1 MADKFQLK
9 ALITGVD
16 KLSPVLSGVRKNAA
30 VLRKQLNSSG
40 LGKITFGEALQGGAI
55 AAPFVMGVKAAI
67 GFESAMADVKKVV
80 NFESPAQFKAMSDD
94 VLNLSER
101 LPMAAEGIAQ
111 IVAAG
116 GQSGIAREELNQF
129 AEDAV
134 KMGVAFDQTAAESG
148 EMMAKWRTAFR
159 MSQTDVVALADRINY
174 LGNTGPANTK
184 QISAI
189 ITEVG
194 ALGEVAGLSSAQV
207 AAIGAT
213 MAGVGVKQDVAA
225 TGIKN
230 FMLAMTKG
238 SAATKS
244 QAEAFKSLR
253 LDSKQVAEAMQKD
266 SQGTMLDLLK
276 RISQVDAAK
285 RPALLTNL
293 FGSES
298 VAAITPL
305 VTNLQLLSGN
315 LAKVG
320 DATAYAGSMEAEYK
334 SRSETTANAM
344 QLLQNR
350 ITRLG
355 ITVGSMLLP
364 PLNDFMATVG
374 PIISSVTSL
383 AGAHPWLIKGLLG
396 AAVGFTVL
404 RLATAGATAALALMN
419 GVASMSPVGMIVRGI
434 AIAAGILIAN
444 WSTVAPY
451 FQAVWDKIKA
461 PAMAVWEWMKTAFA
475 WSPLG
480 QIVAN
485 WGPLTQFF
493 GALWGLVKALSV
505 PFLGFLKTVFAWS
518 PLGLIVANWG
528 PLTAFFGAL
537 WEGVKALSAPFL
549 DFLKTVFDWSPLG
562 LIVKHWEPITG
573 FFRDL
578 WGKLRPI
585 VEPMM
590 KFLGFDGTSSG
601 DGVISAA
608 TAKVNAWT
616 EQQQA
621 RNAAGEP
628 VPGALVKPMVQ
639 PVQLMPEATSVANL
653 LRAPGQAAA
662 QVALPLSAAQMAQ
675 HAQESLAKGLTPG
688 EAQKRAEMGL
698 LPRPGQTGLSAPAPG
713 ALAASRGSLVQQ
725 AAQASKAQLEGQMV
739 VRFDNAPPGMRVEQ
753 ADTNQPGLQVS
764 PQVGYRS
771 LGRAS

>member
-1 MADKFQLK
+1 MGEAVADKFQLK

-16 KLSPVLSGVRKNAA
+16 KLSPVLNGVRKNAA

-134 KMGVAFDQTAAESG
+134 KMGVAFDQTASESG

-159 MSQTDVVALADRINY
+159 MNQTEVVALADRINY

-266 SQGTMLDLLK
+266 SQATMLDLLK

-315 LAKVG
+315 LTKVG

-350 ITRLG
+350 VTRLG

-374 PIISSVTSL
+374 PIISGVTSL

-404 RLATAGATAALALMN
+404 RLATAGASAALALMN

-434 AIAAGILIAN
+434 AIAAGVLIAN

-485 WGPLTQFF
+485 WE
-493 GALWGLVKALSV
+493 
-505 PFLGFLKTVFAWS
+505 
-518 PLGLIVANWG
+518 

-537 WEGVKALSAPFL
+537 WELVKALSVPFF
-549 DFLKTVFDWSPLG
+549 DFLKSVFDWSPLG
-562 LIVKHWEPITG
+562 LIIKHWEPITG
-573 FFRDL
+573 FFKGIWD
-578 WGKLRPI
+578 KLRPI
-585 VEPMM
+585 IEPMM
-590 KFLGFDGTSSG
+590 KFLGFDSELSG

-608 TAKVNAWT
+608 TAKVNDWA
-616 EQQQA
+616 EQQKA

-628 VPGALVKPMVQ
+628 VPGALVKPMAQ
-639 PVQLMPEATSVANL
+639 PVQLMPEATSVASL
-653 LRAPGQAAA
+653 MRAPNQPGPWAAM
-662 QVALPLSAAQMAQ
+662 PLSASQMAE
-675 HAQESLAKGLTPG
+675 HAQESLAKGLTPQ
-688 EAQKRAEMGL
+688 EAAKRAEMGL
-698 LPRPGQTGLSAPAPG
+698 LSRPGQTSLSAPAPG

>member
-16 KLSPVLSGVRKNAA
+16 KLSPVLNGVRKNAA

-55 AAPFVMGVKAAI
+55 AAPFVMGVKAAM

-94 VLNLSER
+94 VLGLSER

-116 GQSGIAREELNQF
+116 GQSGIAREELNRF

-134 KMGVAFDQTAAESG
+134 KMGVAFDQTAEESG
-148 EMMAKWRTAFR
+148 SMMAKWRTAFK
-159 MSQTDVVALADRINY
+159 MNQTEVVTLADQINY
-174 LGNTGPANTK
+174 LGNTGAASTG
-184 QISAI
+184 QISNILTAI
-189 ITEVG
+189 G
-194 ALGEVAGLSSAQV
+194 PLGEVAGVSAAQL
-207 AAIGAT
+207 AAMGST
-213 MAGVGVKQDVAA
+213 LAGVGIAQDVAA

-230 FMLAMTKG
+230 FMLTLTAGT
-238 SAATKS
+238 AATKS
-244 QAEAFKSLR
+244 QKEAYKALR
-253 LDSKQVAEAMQKD
+253 LDANELAKGMQTDSEGTINRVLETLAKVEKSKQ
-266 SQGTMLDLLK
+266 
-276 RISQVDAAK
+276 AAV
-285 RPALLTNL
+285 LTNL
-293 FGSES
+293 FGKES
-298 VAAITPL
+298 VGAIAPL
-305 VTNLQLLSGN
+305 LTSLGTLQKNFKS
-315 LAKVG
+315 VG
-320 DATAYAGSMEAEYK
+320 DESQYAGSMNNEYAA
-334 SRSETTANAM
+334 RAATTQNAM

-350 ITRLG
+350 VTRLG

-364 PLNDFMATVG
+364 PLNDFMAAVG
-374 PIISSVTSL
+374 PIISSVATL
-383 AGAHPWLIKGLLG
+383 AGAHPWLIKGVLG

-404 RLATAGATAALALMN
+404 RLAAAGAAAKLTLVNA
-419 GVASMSPVGMIVRGI
+419 VASMSPVGMIVRGI

-485 WGPLTQFF
+485 WE
-493 GALWGLVKALSV
+493 
-505 PFLGFLKTVFAWS
+505 
-518 PLGLIVANWG
+518 

-537 WEGVKALSAPFL
+537 WELVKALSVPFF
-549 DFLKTVFDWSPLG
+549 DFLKSVFDWSPLG
-562 LIVKHWEPITG
+562 LIIKHWEPITG
-573 FFRDL
+573 FFKGIWD
-578 WGKLRPI
+578 KLRPI
-585 VEPMM
+585 IEPMM
-590 KFLGFDGTSSG
+590 KFLGFDSESSG

-608 TAKVNAWT
+608 TAKVNDWA
-616 EQQQA
+616 EQQKA

-628 VPGALVKPMVQ
+628 VPGALVKPMAQ
-639 PVQLMPEATSVANL
+639 PVQLMPEATSVAGL
-653 LRAPGQAAA
+653 MRAPDLPGPWAAM
-662 QVALPLSAAQMAQ
+662 PLSASQMAE
-675 HAQESLAKGLTPG
+675 HAQESLAKGLTPQ
-688 EAQKRAEMGL
+688 EAAKRAEMGL
-698 LPRPGQTGLSAPAPG
+698 LSRPGQTSLSAPAPG

-725 AAQASKAQLEGQMV
+725 AAQANKAQLEGQMV

>member
-16 KLSPVLSGVRKNAA
+16 KLSPVLNGVRKNAA

-67 GFESAMADVKKVV
+67 GFESAMADVAKVV
-80 NFESPAQFKAMSDD
+80 NFKTPEQFKAMSDD

-101 LPMAAEGIAQ
+101 LPMAADGIAK

-116 GQSGIAREELNQF
+116 GQSGIAREELARF

-134 KMGVAFDQTAAESG
+134 KMGVAFDQTAEESG
-148 EMMAKWRTAFR
+148 SMMATWRTAFR
-159 MSQTDVVALADRINY
+159 MTQDGVVELADQINY
-174 LGNTGPANTK
+174 LGNTGPVNTK
-184 QISAI
+184 QLSSIV
-189 ITEVG
+189 TEVG
-194 ALGEVAGLSSAQV
+194 ALGEVAGFSSAQI

-213 MAGVGVKQDVAA
+213 MVGVKQDVAA

-238 SAATKS
+238 TAATKS

-253 LDSKQVAEAMQKD
+253 LDSKQVAEGMQKD

-276 RISQVDAAK
+276 RISEVDAAK

-305 VTNLQLLSGN
+305 LTNLKLLKSN
-315 LAKVG
+315 LASVG
-320 DATAYAGSMEAEYK
+320 DSTKYAGSMEGEYT
-334 SRSETTANAM
+334 SRAATTANAL
-344 QLLQNR
+344 QQLQNR
-350 ITRLG
+350 VTRLG

-374 PIISSVTSL
+374 PIISGVTSL

-404 RLATAGATAALALMN
+404 RLATAGASAALALMN

-434 AIAAGILIAN
+434 AIAAGVLIAN

-485 WGPLTQFF
+485 WE
-493 GALWGLVKALSV
+493 
-505 PFLGFLKTVFAWS
+505 
-518 PLGLIVANWG
+518 

-537 WEGVKALSAPFL
+537 WELVKALSVPFF
-549 DFLKTVFDWSPLG
+549 DFLKSVFDWSPLG
-562 LIVKHWEPITG
+562 LIIKHWEPITG
-573 FFRDL
+573 FFKGIWD
-578 WGKLRPI
+578 KLRPI
-585 VEPMM
+585 IEPMM
-590 KFLGFDGTSSG
+590 KFLGFDSESSG

-608 TAKVNAWT
+608 TAKVNDWA
-616 EQQQA
+616 EQQKA

-628 VPGALVKPMVQ
+628 VPGALVKPMTQ
-639 PVQLMPEATSVANL
+639 PVQLMPEATSVASL
-653 LRAPGQAAA
+653 MRAPNQPGPWAAM
-662 QVALPLSAAQMAQ
+662 PLSASQMAE
-675 HAQESLAKGLTPG
+675 HAQESLAKGLTPQ
-688 EAQKRAEMGL
+688 EAAKRAEMGL
-698 LPRPGQTGLSAPAPG
+698 LSRPGQTSLSAPAPG

>member
-1 MADKFQLK
+1 MGEAVADKFQLK

-16 KLSPVLSGVRKNAA
+16 KLSPVLNGVRKNAA

-80 NFESPAQFKAMSDD
+80 NFETPAQFKAMSDD

-134 KMGVAFDQTAAESG
+134 KMGVAFDQTASESG

-159 MSQTDVVALADRINY
+159 MNQTEVVALADRINY

-266 SQGTMLDLLK
+266 SQATMLDLLK

-315 LAKVG
+315 LTKVG

-350 ITRLG
+350 VTRLG

-374 PIISSVTSL
+374 PIISGVTSL

-404 RLATAGATAALALMN
+404 RLATAGASAALALMN

-434 AIAAGILIAN
+434 AIAAGVLIAN

-485 WGPLTQFF
+485 WE
-493 GALWGLVKALSV
+493 
-505 PFLGFLKTVFAWS
+505 
-518 PLGLIVANWG
+518 

-537 WEGVKALSAPFL
+537 WELVKALSVPFF
-549 DFLKTVFDWSPLG
+549 DFLKSVFDWSPLG
-562 LIVKHWEPITG
+562 LIIKHWEPITG
-573 FFRDL
+573 FFKGIWD
-578 WGKLRPI
+578 KLRPI
-585 VEPMM
+585 IEPMM
-590 KFLGFDGTSSG
+590 KFLGFDSESSG

-608 TAKVNAWT
+608 TAKVNDWA
-616 EQQQA
+616 EQQKA

-628 VPGALVKPMVQ
+628 VPGALVKPMAQ
-639 PVQLMPEATSVANL
+639 PVQLMPEATSVASL
-653 LRAPGQAAA
+653 MRAPNQPGPWAAM
-662 QVALPLSAAQMAQ
+662 PLSASQMAE
-675 HAQESLAKGLTPG
+675 HAQESLAKGLTPQ
-688 EAQKRAEMGL
+688 EAAKRAEMGL
-698 LPRPGQTGLSAPAPG
+698 LSRPGQTSLSAPAPG

>member
-1 MADKFQLK
+1 MGEAVADKFQLK

-80 NFESPAQFKAMSDD
+80 NFESPAQFKAMSED

-101 LPMAAEGIAQ
+101 LPMAAEGIAE

-134 KMGVAFDQTAAESG
+134 KMGVAFDQTASESG

-159 MSQTDVVALADRINY
+159 MNQTEVVALADRINY

-184 QISAI
+184 QISSI

-238 SAATKS
+238 SAATKA

-266 SQGTMLDLLK
+266 SQATMLDLLK

-315 LAKVG
+315 LTKVG

-350 ITRLG
+350 VTRLG

-404 RLATAGATAALALMN
+404 RLATAGATAALAMMN

-461 PAMAVWEWMKTAFA
+461 PAMAVWEWMKAAFA

-485 WGPLTQFF
+485 WE
-493 GALWGLVKALSV
+493 
-505 PFLGFLKTVFAWS
+505 
-518 PLGLIVANWG
+518 

-537 WEGVKALSAPFL
+537 WELVKALSVPFF
-549 DFLKTVFDWSPLG
+549 DFLKAVFDWSPLG
-562 LIVKHWEPITG
+562 LIKKHWEPITG
-573 FFRDL
+573 FFKGIWD
-578 WGKLRPI
+578 KLRPI
-585 VEPMM
+585 IEPMM
-590 KFLGFDGTSSG
+590 KFLGFDSETSG

-608 TAKVNAWT
+608 TAKVNDWA
-616 EQQQA
+616 EQQKA

-628 VPGALVKPMVQ
+628 VPGALVKPMAQ
-639 PVQLMPEATSVANL
+639 PVQLMPEATSVASL
-653 LRAPGQAAA
+653 MRAPDQPGPWAAM
-662 QVALPLSAAQMAQ
+662 PLSASQMAE

-688 EAQKRAEMGL
+688 EAMKRAEMGL
-698 LPRPGQTGLSAPAPG
+698 PGQNSLAAPAAG

>member
-16 KLSPVLSGVRKNAA
+16 KLSPVLNGVRKNAA

-55 AAPFVMGVKAAI
+55 AAPFVMGVKAAM
-67 GFESAMADVKKVV
+67 GFESAMADVAKVV
-80 NFESPAQFKAMSDD
+80 NFKTPEQFKAMSDD
-94 VLNLSER
+94 VLGLSER
-101 LPMAAEGIAQ
+101 LPMAAEGIAK

-116 GQSGIAREELNQF
+116 GQSGIAREELATF

-134 KMGVAFDQTAAESG
+134 KMGVAFDQTAEESG
-148 EMMAKWRTAFR
+148 SMMATWRTAFR
-159 MSQTDVVALADRINY
+159 MTQDGVVELADQINY
-174 LGNTGPANTK
+174 LGNTGPVNTK
-184 QISAI
+184 QLSSIV
-189 ITEVG
+189 TEVG
-194 ALGEVAGLSSAQV
+194 ALGEVAGFSSAQI

-213 MAGVGVKQDVAA
+213 MVGVKQDVAA

-238 SAATKS
+238 TAATKS

-253 LDSKQVAEAMQKD
+253 LDSKKVAEGMQKD

-276 RISQVDAAK
+276 RISEVDAAK

-305 VTNLQLLSGN
+305 LTNLKLLKSN
-315 LAKVG
+315 LASVG
-320 DATAYAGSMEAEYK
+320 DSTQYAGSMEGEYT
-334 SRSETTANAM
+334 SRAATTANAL
-344 QLLQNR
+344 QQLQNR
-350 ITRLG
+350 VTRLG

-404 RLATAGATAALALMN
+404 RLATAGATAALAMMN
-419 GVASMSPVGMIVRGI
+419 GVASMSPIGMVVRGI
-434 AIAAGILIAN
+434 AIAAGVLIAN

-485 WGPLTQFF
+485 WE
-493 GALWGLVKALSV
+493 
-505 PFLGFLKTVFAWS
+505 
-518 PLGLIVANWG
+518 

-537 WEGVKALSAPFL
+537 WELVKALSVPFF
-549 DFLKTVFDWSPLG
+549 DFLKAVFDWSPLG
-562 LIVKHWEPITG
+562 LIIKHWEPITG
-573 FFRDL
+573 FFKGL
-578 WGKLRPI
+578 WDKLRPI
-585 VEPMM
+585 IEPMM
-590 KFLGFDGTSSG
+590 KFLGFDAESSG

-608 TAKVNAWT
+608 TAKVNNWT
-616 EQQQA
+616 EQQKA

-628 VPGALVKPMVQ
+628 VPGALVKPMAQPVPGELVKPMAQ
-639 PVQLMPEATSVANL
+639 PVQLMPEATSVASL
-653 LRAPGQAAA
+653 TRAPGQPGPWAAM
-662 QVALPLSAAQMAQ
+662 PLAASQAAEQ
-675 HAQESLAKGLTPG
+675 AQESLAKGLTPG
-688 EAQKRAEMGL
+688 EALKRAQTGL
-698 LPRPGQTGLSAPAPG
+698 PGQTSLAAPAPG

-725 AAQASKAQLEGQMV
+725 AGLGSKAQLEGQMV

-771 LGRAS
+771 LGRPS

>member
-16 KLSPVLSGVRKNAA
+16 KLSPVLNGVRKNAA

-134 KMGVAFDQTAAESG
+134 KMGVAFDQTASESG

-159 MSQTDVVALADRINY
+159 MNQTEVVALADRINY

-266 SQGTMLDLLK
+266 SQATMLDLLK

-315 LAKVG
+315 LTKVG

-350 ITRLG
+350 VTRLG

-374 PIISSVTSL
+374 PIISGVTSL

-404 RLATAGATAALALMN
+404 RLATAGASAALALMN

-434 AIAAGILIAN
+434 AIAAGVLIAN

-485 WGPLTQFF
+485 WE
-493 GALWGLVKALSV
+493 
-505 PFLGFLKTVFAWS
+505 
-518 PLGLIVANWG
+518 

-537 WEGVKALSAPFL
+537 WELVKALSVPFF
-549 DFLKTVFDWSPLG
+549 DFLKSVFDWSPLG
-562 LIVKHWEPITG
+562 LIIKHWEPITG
-573 FFRDL
+573 FFKGIWD
-578 WGKLRPI
+578 KLRPI
-585 VEPMM
+585 IEPMM
-590 KFLGFDGTSSG
+590 KFLGFDSESSG

-608 TAKVNAWT
+608 TAKVNDWA
-616 EQQQA
+616 EQQKA

-628 VPGALVKPMVQ
+628 VPGALVKPMAQ
-639 PVQLMPEATSVANL
+639 PVQLMPEATSVASL
-653 LRAPGQAAA
+653 MRAPNQPGPWAAM
-662 QVALPLSAAQMAQ
+662 PLSASQMAE
-675 HAQESLAKGLTPG
+675 HAQESLAKGLTPQ
-688 EAQKRAEMGL
+688 EAAKRAEMGL
-698 LPRPGQTGLSAPAPG
+698 LSRPGQTSLSAPAPG

>member
-80 NFESPAQFKAMSDD
+80 DFESPAQFKAMSDD

-134 KMGVAFDQTAAESG
+134 KMGVAFDQTASESG

-159 MSQTDVVALADRINY
+159 MNQTEVVALADRINY

-266 SQGTMLDLLK
+266 SQATMLDLLK

-315 LAKVG
+315 LTKVG

-350 ITRLG
+350 VTRLG

-364 PLNDFMATVG
+364 PLNDFMAAVG
-374 PIISSVTSL
+374 PIISSVATL
-383 AGAHPWLIKGLLG
+383 AGAHPWLIKGVLG

-461 PAMAVWEWMKTAFA
+461 TAMAVWEWMKAA
-475 WSPLG
+475 
-480 QIVAN
+480 
-485 WGPLTQFF
+485 
-493 GALWGLVKALSV
+493 
-505 PFLGFLKTVFAWS
+505 FAWS
-518 PLGLIVANWG
+518 PLGLIVANWE

-537 WEGVKALSAPFL
+537 WELVKALSVPFF
-549 DFLKTVFDWSPLG
+549 DFLKTMFDWSPLG
-562 LIVKHWEPITG
+562 LIIKHWEPITG
-573 FFRDL
+573 FFKGIWD
-578 WGKLRPI
+578 KLRPI
-585 VEPMM
+585 IEPMM
-590 KFLGFDGTSSG
+590 KFLGFDSESSG

-608 TAKVNAWT
+608 TAKVNDWA
-616 EQQQA
+616 EQQKA

-628 VPGALVKPMVQ
+628 VPGALVKPMAQ
-639 PVQLMPEATSVANL
+639 PVQLMPEATSVASL
-653 LRAPGQAAA
+653 MRAPDQPGPWAAM
-662 QVALPLSAAQMAQ
+662 PLSASQMAE

-688 EAQKRAEMGL
+688 EAMKRAEMGL
-698 LPRPGQTGLSAPAPG
+698 PGQSSLAPAAG

-725 AAQASKAQLEGQMV
+725 ATQASKAQLEGQMV

-771 LGRAS
+771 LGRSS